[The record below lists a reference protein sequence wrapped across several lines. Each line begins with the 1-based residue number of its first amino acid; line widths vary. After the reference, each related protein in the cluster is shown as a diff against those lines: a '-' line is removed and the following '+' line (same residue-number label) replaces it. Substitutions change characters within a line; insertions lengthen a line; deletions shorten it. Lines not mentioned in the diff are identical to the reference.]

1 MAVIV
6 QERMVEIIYFYDHRF
21 LTPVWRCN
29 KCSNAI
35 RVDTSKIDHATHLAD
50 FQNQGYVD
58 ETSVHINL
66 ILRLLTH
73 GQQKQEHTGDE
84 SLNSRDR
91 ELFVVEEEAQL
102 AGLVQLR
109 VLRVRRNQ
117 VDKKCWRWRRP

>member
-1 MAVIV
+1 MAAIV
-6 QERMVEIIYFYDHRF
+6 QERMVEIIYFQDHRF

-102 AGLVQLR
+102 ARLIQLR
-109 VLRVRRNQ
+109 VLRVHRNELKNRQ
-117 VDKKCWRWRRP
+117 KIVTLW

>member
-6 QERMVEIIYFYDHRF
+6 QERMVEIIYFYDHQF

-50 FQNQGYVD
+50 FRNQGYVD

-73 GQQKQEHTGDE
+73 WQQKQEHTGDE

-109 VLRVRRNQ
+109 VLSAE
-117 VDKKCWRWRRP
+117 KSS